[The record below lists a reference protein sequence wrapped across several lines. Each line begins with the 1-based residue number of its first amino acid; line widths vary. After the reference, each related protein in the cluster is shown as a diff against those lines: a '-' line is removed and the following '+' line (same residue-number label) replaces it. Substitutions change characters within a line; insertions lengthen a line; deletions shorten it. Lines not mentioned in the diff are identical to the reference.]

1 MHFPNDL
8 STISVRVK
16 YDVRIMAVDSRLRGN
31 DEEMEQGMIFK
42 ISPSP
47 SLPKRGMNE
56 SRCS

>member
-47 SLPKRGMNE
+47 SVPKRGMNE